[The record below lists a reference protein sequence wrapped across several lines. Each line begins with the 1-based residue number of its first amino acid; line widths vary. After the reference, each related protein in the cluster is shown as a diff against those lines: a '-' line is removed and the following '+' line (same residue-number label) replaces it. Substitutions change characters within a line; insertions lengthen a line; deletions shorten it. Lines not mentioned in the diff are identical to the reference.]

1 MPLKKTVLK
10 PYLGVF
16 GLLIF
21 EYVQFIRFHDKVFLQ
36 EIFFCHWFSND
47 PQVQIV

>member
-16 GLLIF
+16 GLPIF
-21 EYVQFIRFHDKVFLQ
+21 EYVQFIRFHDKVFFAGNFLLSLV
-36 EIFFCHWFSND
+36 FK
-47 PQVQIV
+47 